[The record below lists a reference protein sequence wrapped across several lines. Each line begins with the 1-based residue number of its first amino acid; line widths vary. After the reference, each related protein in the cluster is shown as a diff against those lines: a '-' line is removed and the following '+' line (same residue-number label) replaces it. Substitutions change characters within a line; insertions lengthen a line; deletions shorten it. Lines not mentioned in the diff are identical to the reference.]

1 MQNYSRTIIIIL
13 AALLVLFLFWY
24 FRSIVI
30 YIAVAG
36 VLSLLGEPIV
46 NALNGIRIKNF
57 KVGPSLSAALTLLLL
72 LVVFISLIAAFIPL
86 IFRQAETIM
95 LLDPVNVLNNLM
107 EPLMRSEFISN
118 RFHDYLQ
125 YDTLRHYVHE
135 KLLLFFDLARLTQI
149 INTVAGL
156 TGDFFIALFSIS
168 FITFFF
174 LQDQSMLSRVILVLT
189 PTAYQVKTE
198 QVLKDSKY
206 LLTRYF
212 IGVCIQVLLIMSLIT
227 LGLTIVGVKNAF
239 LIGFLAGLL
248 NVIPYLGPLIG
259 ASFGIIIV
267 VSTGLQFQ
275 TLSELTPLILQTGL
289 VFIVVQVMDN
299 IIFQPLIYS
308 SSIKAH
314 PLEIFLVIMIAG
326 KVGGI
331 GGIILAIPV
340 YTIIRVIAKQ
350 FLNKFQAVR
359 NLTDEIGSG

>member
-1 MQNYSRTIIIIL
+1 MQNYSRIVITIL
-13 AALLVLFLFWY
+13 AALLILFLFWY

-36 VLSLLGEPIV
+36 VLSLLGEPLV
-46 NALNGIRIKNF
+46 NSLNGIKIKNY
-57 KVGPSLSAALTLLLL
+57 KISKSLSAGITLLLL
-72 LVVFISLIAAFIPL
+72 LVIFIGLISAFIPL
-86 IFRQAETIM
+86 IFHQAETIM
-95 LLDPVNVLNNLM
+95 LLDPVIVLNNLM
-107 EPLMRSEFISN
+107 EPLMRIEFIAN

-125 YDTLRHYVHE
+125 YETLRHYIYE
-135 KLLLFFDLARLTQI
+135 KLVLFFDLARLTQI
-149 INTVAGL
+149 LNTIAGL

-168 FITFFF
+168 FIAFFF
-174 LQDQSMLSRVILVLT
+174 LKDQSLLSRAILILI
-189 PTAYQVKTE
+189 PSDYQPKTA

-212 IGVCIQVLLIMSLIT
+212 IGVCIQVLLIISLIT

-259 ASFGIIIV
+259 ASFGIIII

-275 TLSELTPLILQTGL
+275 TLSELTPLILQTSFVFAL
-289 VFIVVQVMDN
+289 VQAMDN

-314 PLEIFLVIMIAG
+314 PLEIFLVIMVAG

-340 YTIIRVIAKQ
+340 YTIIRIIARQ
-350 FLNKFQAVR
+350 FLSKFQAVK
-359 NLTDEIGSG
+359 NLTGT